1 MPQRRDE
8 RPARRRGVFV
18 GVALFSFCMLFSGC
32 LSLTVIPS
40 EQPQPGPVR
49 LLYTVQR
56 VRVYCIAADDSL
68 WEASLHE
75 PTAGQRRSVALPVDP
90 SPHPPS
96 PALRGAACA
105 APIRPAA
112 LRTRFGFRHAGRAP
126 PVPSALISIG

>member
-68 WEASLHE
+68 WDASLHE
-75 PTAGQRRSVALPVDP
+75 PTAGQRHRT
-90 SPHPPS
+90 
-96 PALRGAACA
+96 ALRGAACA